1 MRFVC
6 NHVDVE
12 QIQLKNQWSDI
23 FFFVMYIEI
32 VLTSVPFPKV
42 LSFYQNVEQ
51 ANQKWMEMYLVKSE
65 PIMHYI

>member
-51 ANQKWMEMYLVKSE
+51 ATKNEWKCTLSSQS
-65 PIMHYI
+65 P